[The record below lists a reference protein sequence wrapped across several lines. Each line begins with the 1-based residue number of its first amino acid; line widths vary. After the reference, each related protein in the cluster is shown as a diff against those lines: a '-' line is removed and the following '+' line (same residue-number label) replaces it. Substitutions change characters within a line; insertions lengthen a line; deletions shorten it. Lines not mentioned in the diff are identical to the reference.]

1 MHFVLH
7 MESVWSRTA
16 QNRIAWVGQSVNRG
30 SAQFQR
36 EAERC
41 DTLLSEAARR
51 PQCSETV
58 TGEPC
63 APEKMEELRRAVC
76 VAHRPGR

>member
-7 MESVWSRTA
+7 MPCVWSRTA
-16 QNRIAWVGQSVNRG
+16 QNRYAWVGQSVGG

-41 DTLLSEAARR
+41 DEHRHPVGRGGSP
-51 PQCSETV
+51 PQCSEVV

-63 APEKMEELRRAVC
+63 APEKMEELRRAV
-76 VAHRPGR
+76 